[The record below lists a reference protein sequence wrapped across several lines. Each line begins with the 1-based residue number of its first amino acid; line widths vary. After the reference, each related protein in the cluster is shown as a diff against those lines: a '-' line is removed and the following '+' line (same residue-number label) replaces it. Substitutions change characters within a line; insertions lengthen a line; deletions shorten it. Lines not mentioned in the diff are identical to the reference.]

1 MWLNRSITFNAV
13 CQRQNKSYKLCI
25 DNDFSMV
32 YIFYILLSSLI
43 VFFVGNKGD
52 TKLMKLNVKKFINIK

>member
-1 MWLNRSITFNAV
+1 
-13 CQRQNKSYKLCI
+13 
-25 DNDFSMV
+25 MV